1 MHTSDQLDLRGVWD
15 RPAADAV
22 RALVRL
28 AVLATKRGIPVE
40 DGAEWLW
47 IDALTADDMREWA
60 DDLADVWPDAAVH
73 LRDLARST
81 DQQMQDP
88 ARCADCG
95 ADVTRGD
102 LWVVPL
108 RKGGAVTGLCYPC
121 ARRVADEQ
129 R

>member
-15 RPAADAV
+15 RPYVDAT

-28 AVLATKRGIPVE
+28 TILATKRGISVE
-40 DGAEWLW
+40 DGAQWLW

-60 DDLADVWPDAAVH
+60 DDLADVWPDAAGH

-81 DQQMQDP
+81 DQQMQD
-88 ARCADCG
+88 RAD
-95 ADVTRGD
+95 
-102 LWVVPL
+102 
-108 RKGGAVTGLCYPC
+108 
-121 ARRVADEQ
+121 ARRAG